1 MPSPAEI
8 RTIAHADDICVMI
21 HKLRTKNFATLRH
34 RVNGCEAGGVRKT
47 SSNGA
52 QHQTCH
58 PLAIGK
64 ITIIIRPS
72 TLRMSCCR
80 NRSDFPAS
88 LQATTSTTSHIL
100 EQYLDTRETRNM
112 QRVTEAHRTRKTVV
126 IIHSF
131 ISHMLFNPT
140 QTQPKRTP
148 ERSNSILH
156 IRFPLSR

>member
-8 RTIAHADDICVMI
+8 GTIAHADDICVMI
-21 HKLRTKNFATLRH
+21 HKLRTTTFATLRH
-34 RVNGCEAGGVRKT
+34 RVNECEAGGVRKT
-47 SSNGA
+47 SSHGA

-58 PLAIGK
+58 PLAIDNIAI
-64 ITIIIRPS
+64 ITRPS

-100 EQYLDTRETRNM
+100 EQYLGTRETRDM
-112 QRVTEAHRTRKTVV
+112 QRVTEAHRTSKTVV

-131 ISHMLFNPT
+131 ISHMLSNPT
-140 QTQPKRTP
+140 QSKPKK
-148 ERSNSILH
+148 NSGTLQ
-156 IRFPLSR
+156 